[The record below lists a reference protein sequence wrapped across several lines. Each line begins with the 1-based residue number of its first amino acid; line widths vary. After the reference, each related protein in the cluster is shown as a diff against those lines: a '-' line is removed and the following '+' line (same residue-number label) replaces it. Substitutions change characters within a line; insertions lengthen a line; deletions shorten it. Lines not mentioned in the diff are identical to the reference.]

1 MQAGARI
8 CSARP
13 WQRQPRLPEDLLT
26 SEKFFKEMKMM
37 KKLSMSVLAT
47 FFMLTVSACSTVEG
61 IGKDI
66 KKGGD
71 AIEKAAK

>member
-37 KKLSMSVLAT
+37 KKLS
-47 FFMLTVSACSTVEG
+47 EG